1 MNAADGKSGAFL
13 VGGKEFFDKIGF
25 NLVVAVD
32 EADIIARSE
41 GETVISSGGLTL
53 VFLMDDGD
61 ARVFFC
67 ISIGNITGVIGG
79 TVVN

>member
-13 VGGKEFFDKIGF
+13 VGGKELLDKIGF
-25 NLVVAVD
+25 DLVVAID
-32 EADIIARSE
+32 KADIIARGE
-41 GETVISSGGLTL
+41 GETVITSGGLAL

-61 ARVFFC
+61 AGVFFS

-79 TVVN
+79 TVVD